1 MFGKSQTVKE
11 LEEKLEKAET
21 ALAGAQQL
29 NAQLIE
35 SFAQTTTLMDID
47 VRKGNNIFTL
57 QRDGQVFYVETY
69 HMMQDDVK
77 LWKQQAG
84 LEE

>member
-1 MFGKSQTVKE
+1 MFGKSQTVQE
-11 LEEKLEKAET
+11 LKEKLEKAET
-21 ALAGAQQL
+21 ALANAQQL
-29 NAQLIE
+29 NAKLTE

-47 VRKGNNIFTL
+47 VRKGCNIFTL
-57 QRDGQVFYVETY
+57 QRDGQVFYIETY
-69 HMMQDDVK
+69 HMIQDNVK

>member
-1 MFGKSQTVKE
+1 MFKRNVEIKE
-11 LEEKLEKAET
+11 LEEKLAKAEN

-57 QRDGQVFYVETY
+57 QRDGQVFYIETY